1 MCVCCVFEKPVSRKK
16 IPKSV
21 FWGLIAWLEVMF
33 LLFVEQSIIFEK
45 NTTGR
50 YILYILY
57 NI

>member
-1 MCVCCVFEKPVSRKK
+1 MYVVCLKSQFPEKK